1 MRIIG
6 GSLRGRTLNFLKT
19 KKTRP
24 LKDSVR
30 ENIFNILIHSNEIK
44 VGIKNTAVLDLYSG
58 TGSFGLECLSRGA
71 KTVSF
76 VEFDQEAIEILNE
89 NLLKLTLQIQ
99 SEIINKKIEDIQN
112 WKKKYNIFFL
122 DPPFKDFKFVE
133 NLKELKNKKIYK
145 KNHLIII
152 HREKDS
158 NDNFIDIL
166 KILKIKIYGRSKI
179 IFALFN

>member
-1 MRIIG
+1 MVFLEKILVGRFQIKNENYRWKFK
-6 GSLRGRTLNFLKT
+6 GSGLKFFEN

-58 TGSFGLECLSRGA
+58 SGSFGLECLSRGA

-76 VEFDQEAIEILNE
+76 VEFDQEAIKILNE
-89 NLLKLTLQIQ
+89 NLLKLTLQIK

-112 WKKKYNIFFL
+112 WKKKYNIFFQIL
-122 DPPFKDFKFVE
+122 
-133 NLKELKNKKIYK
+133 L
-145 KNHLIII
+145 
-152 HREKDS
+152 
-158 NDNFIDIL
+158 L
-166 KILKIKIYGRSKI
+166 KILNLLKT
-179 IFALFN
+179 